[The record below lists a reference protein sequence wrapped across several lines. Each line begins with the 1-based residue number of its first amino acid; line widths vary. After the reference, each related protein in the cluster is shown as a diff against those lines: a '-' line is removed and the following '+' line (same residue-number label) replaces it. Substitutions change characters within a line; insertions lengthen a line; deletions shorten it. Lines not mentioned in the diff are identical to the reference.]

1 MPRKLSANDDP
12 LLESAVPKPHGLS
25 PIDRTDR
32 IPRLDDD
39 LEVVASG
46 AESSGQIEYD
56 ERGHARWKWVTEI
69 AQNAPADQTF
79 DQLKALTNNRL
90 RLLDESQVSR
100 DEPAAPPPGGG
111 YNPYETTPKAPQ
123 RPLKPRPK

>member
-12 LLESAVPKPHGLS
+12 TLRPAAAKPEGLS
-25 PIDRTDR
+25 PLDRTDR

-46 AESSGQIEYD
+46 ADSSGQIEYD
-56 ERGHARWKWVTEI
+56 ERGQARWKWVTEI
-69 AQNAPADQTF
+69 AQNAPTDRTF

-90 RLLDESQVSR
+90 RLLDESQASR
-100 DEPAAPPPGGG
+100 DQPPAPQPGGG
-111 YNPYETTPKAPQ
+111 YNPYETTPKAQ
-123 RPLKPRPK
+123 RPAKPRPK